1 MEILSD
7 LLPTFRKLLP
17 GLAVVLVAY
26 KVGDWWAD
34 ETGSVPAFL
43 PLLAT
48 LLYLHLLGVI

>member
-7 LLPTFRKLLP
+7 LLPTFQKLLP
-17 GLAVVLVAY
+17 GLGLVLVAY

-43 PLLAT
+43 PLLAA
-48 LLYLHLLGVI
+48 LLYLHLMGVI